1 MDPSRLRSRP
11 APAQIPAEP
20 GVYRFRDQ
28 RGQVIYVGKARSLRQ
43 RLGSY
48 FQDPGALHPRTLAMV
63 QAAADVDWVMVRNEV
78 EALSLEY
85 AWIKEYDPR
94 FNVKYRDDKSYPYL
108 AVTMSDEYPRVMVV
122 REAKRKGTRYFG
134 PYAHAWAIRDTVD
147 EVLKVFPM
155 RSCRDGVFRRATQV
169 RRPCLLGYI
178 GKCSAP
184 CVGRISA
191 DEHRQIA
198 LDFCSFM
205 AGQGE
210 HFIRDLE
217 GHMRDAADEQRYE
230 EAARLRDRIG
240 ALRRAM
246 ERNTVVFPDG
256 TDADVIGIVDEPLE
270 AAVQVFHVR
279 DGRILGE
286 RGFVLEKAEDL
297 PDAEYVDRVLQGVYA
312 QEPAQGYPREVL
324 VSMLPES
331 VPAWQ
336 EWLSVARAGKV
347 ELRVPQRGD
356 KKSLMDTA
364 IANAERVLAS
374 HRLRRST
381 DLTARSRALG
391 ELRDALGLPEAPL
404 RIECIDISTLQG
416 QDTVASLVVFEDG
429 LPKKRDYRSFGIRTP
444 DADDLTAVSEVVR
457 RRFARVGA
465 AQDLEATQTPT
476 GIPPGMTPADADHRT
491 SGPGTAAFAY
501 PPGLLVIDGG
511 RGQVRAA
518 VDALMSCGVNDVP
531 VVGLAKRMEEVWLPD
546 IDDPVI
552 LPRASEGLYLLQRV
566 RDEAHRFAISLHRRR
581 RGKRATSSALDGI
594 SGLGPTRT
602 KALLG
607 HFGSM
612 RSLRRASVDDLAR
625 APGIGPALAATIH
638 AALHGEDRAPGP
650 SVPTDPSLPPDSETH
665 GDR

>member
-1 MDPSRLRSRP
+1 MRSRP
-11 APAQIPAEP
+11 SSGQIPAQP
-20 GVYRFRDQ
+20 GVYRFRDE

-48 FQDPGALHPRTLAMV
+48 FQDPAALHPRTLAMV
-63 QAAADVDWVMVRNEV
+63 QAAADVDWVMVRTEV

-108 AVTMSDEYPRVMVV
+108 AVTMSDPFPRVMVV
-122 REAKRKGTRYFG
+122 REPKRKGTRYFG

-155 RSCRDGVFRRATQV
+155 RSCRDGVFRRASQLG
-169 RRPCLLGYI
+169 RPCLLGYI
-178 GKCSAP
+178 GKCAAP
-184 CVGRISA
+184 CVGRITQE
-191 DEHRQIA
+191 EHRGIA

-210 HFIRDLE
+210 RFIAELE
-217 GHMRDAADEQRYE
+217 AQMRAASQEQNYE
-230 EAARLRDRIG
+230 EAARLRDRTA

-279 DGRILGE
+279 DGRIRGE

-297 PDAEYVDRVLQGVYA
+297 EDSEYMDRVLQGVYA
-312 QEPAQGYPREVL
+312 QEPAEGFPREVL
-324 VSMLPES
+324 VSALPES
-331 VPAWQ
+331 VQAWQ
-336 EWLSVARAGKV
+336 EWLGQARGSKV

-356 KKSLMDTA
+356 KRSLMETA
-364 IANAERVLAS
+364 IANAQRVLAS
-374 HRLRRST
+374 HRLHRST
-381 DLTARSRALG
+381 DLTARSKALG
-391 ELRDALGLPEAPL
+391 ELREALGLAEAPL

-429 LPKKRDYRSFGIRTP
+429 LPRKRDYRSYLIRTP
-444 DADDLTAVSEVVR
+444 RADDLAAVAEVVR
-457 RRFARVGA
+457 RRFARIA
-465 AQDLEATQTPT
+465 AVDEDPQVPVEAPESA
-476 GIPPGMTPADADHRT
+476 PR
-491 SGPGTAAFAY
+491 SSFAY

-511 RGQVRAA
+511 SAQVRAA
-518 VDALMSCGVNDVP
+518 TDALMECGVADVP
-531 VVGLAKRMEEVWLPD
+531 VIGLAKRMEEVWLPD
-546 IDDPVI
+546 ADDPVI

-566 RDEAHRFAISLHRRR
+566 RDEAHRTAIGLHRRR
-581 RGKRATSSALDGI
+581 RGKRQTRSALDGI
-594 SGLGPTRT
+594 RGLGPARAD
-602 KALLG
+602 ALLR
-607 HFGSM
+607 HFGSV
-612 RSLRRASVDDLAR
+612 RALRQADIAALEQ

-638 AALHGEDRAPGP
+638 AALH
-650 SVPTDPSLPPDSETH
+650 PDQEAGRLTRTQSAEQA
-665 GDR
+665 